1 MWLFI
6 LSVYA
11 VPLVLYLAF
20 AAPALYFLRQRTLDD
35 VTRAIWSLT
44 IVAVPIMGAVAFA
57 AIGPGVD
64 RG

>member
-1 MWLFI
+1 M
-6 LSVYA
+6 
-11 VPLVLYLAF
+11 LYLAF
-20 AAPALYFLRQRTLDD
+20 AAPALYYLRQRALDD

-64 RG
+64 RR